1 MKTILFW
8 IILVPLAM
16 VALVFLISNR
26 TLIPIDLW
34 PLPVV
39 FRSRLSVVILF
50 SVFSGFLLGGFIT
63 WSSASKAR
71 RQARLDAKRV
81 NTLERELE
89 INRVQDEAT
98 NMSAGGET
106 LPALTS
112 PSSRNA
118 A

>member
-1 MKTILFW
+1 MKTFLFW
-8 IILVPLAM
+8 IILVPLAL

-26 TLIPIDLW
+26 TLIPVDLW

-39 FRSRLSVVILF
+39 FRPPLSVVILA
-50 SVFSGFLLGGFIT
+50 SVFAGFLLGGFIT
-63 WSSASKAR
+63 WTSASKAR
-71 RQARLDAKRV
+71 RQARLDARRV
-81 NTLERELE
+81 RSLERELE
-89 INRVQDEAT
+89 ISRVQEEMMNT
-98 NMSAGGET
+98 SAGGET